1 MRLLIKYLR
10 TWWRTRLPLVL
21 PLVVV
26 LVVVL
31 VLVLVLVVVVL
42 AVLAV
47 LAVAEGS
54 WMRQQIG
61 TENRPC
67 ASCPRQ
73 KRSFAKTR
81 SGQTRGKVEQRLFS
95 LGCWSWQRVKG
106 LMR

>member
-31 VLVLVLVVVVL
+31 VLVLVVVVVVL

-73 KRSFAKTR
+73 KDHLPRHVRDKR
-81 SGQTRGKVEQRLFS
+81 VEES
-95 LGCWSWQRVKG
+95 NKGCFP
-106 LMR
+106 